1 MECYYSDQSRVSR
14 LFPIFFGKRADVF
27 GKIGNMFKEDQ
38 YLCLPDVVPTASI
51 HLAMKLLRFHGVEPR
66 LEILSMTI
74 KQIVNEMKKFLCVFA
89 WNIES
94 PDLVTSESLN
104 QILQVLREAIDEG
117 GSSSKGSRV
126 KSIADMEAGQSQV
139 AAPCASVLDTPAAAV
154 GAAISMKRGMEIL
167 REELG
172 IETTSMIK
180 VIPEALMILDDP
192 GVTATC
198 NGIKSLPAKVH
209 YLVND
214 VLSITE

>member
-1 MECYYSDQSRVSR
+1 
-14 LFPIFFGKRADVF
+14 VF

-51 HLAMKLLRFHGVEPR
+51 HLAMELLRLHGVEPR
-66 LEILSMTI
+66 LQILSMTI

-139 AAPCASVLDTPAAAV
+139 AAPCASVLDTPAAAD
-154 GAAISMKRGMEIL
+154 GAAISMSALSLERGVEIL
-167 REELG
+167 REVLG

-180 VIPEALMILDDP
+180 VIPEALRKLDDP

>member
-1 MECYYSDQSRVSR
+1 
-14 LFPIFFGKRADVF
+14 VF

-51 HLAMKLLRFHGVEPR
+51 HLAMKLLRLHGVEPR
-66 LEILSMTI
+66 PEILSMTI

-94 PDLVTSESLN
+94 PDLVTSECLN

-139 AAPCASVLDTPAAAV
+139 AAPCAPVLDTSAAASV
-154 GAAISMKRGMEIL
+154 GATMSMKRGMEIL
-167 REELG
+167 REQLG
-172 IETTSMIK
+172 IETTSMTE
-180 VIPEALMILDDP
+180 VIPEALKILDDP